1 MKKKKLD
8 IDKLINSAKIGTS
21 RWELDNIVY
30 HDRTSNPVTLLEF
43 LKRIQFL
50 ETLENA
56 STADKHEL
64 TILKELADD
73 LDPVECEELLTS
85 GDDQA
90 QQHFIENLARQ
101 GALETLCKNEISIS
115 TMSTMCKLSPN
126 DFILTAKRSQDIIN
140 AIQELVIQGETL
152 SKDVAGA

>member
-8 IDKLINSAKIGTS
+8 IDKLIKCATIGTS

-30 HDRTSNPVTLLEF
+30 HDRTSNPATLLDF
-43 LKRIQFL
+43 LKRIQLLESL
-50 ETLENA
+50 ETISESEKN
-56 STADKHEL
+56 EL
-64 TILKELADD
+64 TILRELA
-73 LDPVECEELLTS
+73 EELDA
-85 GDDQA
+85 DDCEQLLSNQDDVA

-101 GALETLCKNEISIS
+101 GALETLCKNEISIA
-115 TMSTMCKLSPN
+115 TMTTMCKLSPN
-126 DFILTAKRSQDIIN
+126 DFVLAAKRSQDIIN

>member
-8 IDKLINSAKIGTS
+8 IDKLIKCATIGTS

-30 HDRTSNPVTLLEF
+30 HDRTSNPATLLDF
-43 LKRIQFL
+43 LKRIQLLESL
-50 ETLENA
+50 ETVSEAEKN
-56 STADKHEL
+56 EL
-64 TILKELADD
+64 TILRELA
-73 LDPVECEELLTS
+73 EELDV
-85 GDDQA
+85 DDCEQLLSNQDDVA

-101 GALETLCKNEISIS
+101 GALETLCKNEISIA
-115 TMSTMCKLSPN
+115 TMTTMCKLSPN
-126 DFILTAKRSQDIIN
+126 DFVLAAKRSQDIIN

>member
-1 MKKKKLD
+1 M
-8 IDKLINSAKIGTS
+8 
-21 RWELDNIVY
+21 
-30 HDRTSNPVTLLEF
+30 
-43 LKRIQFL
+43 
-50 ETLENA
+50 
-56 STADKHEL
+56 
-64 TILKELADD
+64 LKELADD
-73 LDPVECEELLTS
+73 LDPNECEELLTNNN
-85 GDDQA
+85 DTA
-90 QQHFIENLARQ
+90 QQQFIENLARQ

>member
-8 IDKLINSAKIGTS
+8 IDKLINSATIGTS

-30 HDRTSNPVTLLEF
+30 HDRTSNPATLLEF

-50 ETLENA
+50 ETLENP
-56 STADKHEL
+56 SLADKNEL
-64 TILKELADD
+64 IVLRELAND
-73 LDPVECEELLTS
+73 LDPAECEELLTNN
-85 GDDQA
+85 DDLA
-90 QQHFIENLARQ
+90 QQQFIENLARQ
-101 GALETLCKNEISIS
+101 GALETLCKNEISIA

>member
-8 IDKLINSAKIGTS
+8 IDKLIKCATIGTS

-30 HDRTSNPVTLLEF
+30 HDRTSNPATLLDF
-43 LKRIQFL
+43 LKRIQLLESL
-50 ETLENA
+50 ETISESEKN
-56 STADKHEL
+56 EL
-64 TILKELADD
+64 TILRELA
-73 LDPVECEELLTS
+73 EELDA
-85 GDDQA
+85 DDCEQLLSNQDDVA

-101 GALETLCKNEISIS
+101 GALETLCKNEISIA
-115 TMSTMCKLSPN
+115 TMTTICKLSPN
-126 DFILTAKRSQDIIN
+126 DFVLAAKRSQDIIN